1 MAQQQEENQRRA
13 ECRALNGQTLSQLS
27 SIAHA
32 LRGSALTHSLLSA
45 ALRLRLAALR
55 LAALRLAPLRLAPRP
70 PL

>member
-1 MAQQQEENQRRA
+1 MAQQQEENRRRA

-45 ALRLRLAALR
+45 ALRLAAL
-55 LAALRLAPLRLAPRP
+55 LLAPLRLAPRP